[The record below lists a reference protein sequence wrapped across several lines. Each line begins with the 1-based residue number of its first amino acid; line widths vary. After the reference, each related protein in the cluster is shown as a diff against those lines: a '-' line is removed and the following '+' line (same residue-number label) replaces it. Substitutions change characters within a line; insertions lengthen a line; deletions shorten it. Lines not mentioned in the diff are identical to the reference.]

1 MSGWNWDL
9 IVRVFQGLLTPV
21 IGGVAVYIAWQ
32 QFRSNRSKLQL
43 DVYDRRLRIYQELL
57 DLLRA
62 VMRNADAS
70 WDDLGKFVRG
80 TAEAD
85 FLFGDDISTYLR
97 DIHLR
102 CVKLRTANAQYLDYT
117 QEIPPGYDHTKVV
130 EEIHAALN
138 WLIQQDEIAKSKFR
152 PYLRIGGS

>member
-1 MSGWNWDL
+1 MSEWNWDL

-32 QFRSNRSKLQL
+32 QYQSNSAKLQL
-43 DVYDRRLRIYQELL
+43 DTYDRRLRIYQELL

-70 WDDLGKFVRG
+70 WDDLGKFARG

-85 FLFGDDISTYLR
+85 FLFGDDISAYLR
-97 DIHLR
+97 EVYSR
-102 CVKLRTANAQYLDYT
+102 CLKLRQANQQYRDYT

-130 EEIHAALN
+130 DEKHAALN
-138 WLIQQDEIAKSKFR
+138 WLMKQDEIAKNKFR
-152 PYLRIGGS
+152 PHLRIGR

>member
-1 MSGWNWDL
+1 MSEWNWDL

-32 QFRSNRSKLQL
+32 QFQSNRAKLQL
-43 DVYDRRLRIYQELL
+43 DTYDRRLRIYQELL

-62 VMRNADAS
+62 VVRNADAS
-70 WDDLGKFVRG
+70 WEELGKFVRG

-97 DIHLR
+97 EVYLR
-102 CVKLRTANAQYLDYT
+102 CLKLRQANEEYRDYT
-117 QEIPPGYDHTKVV
+117 QESPPGYNHEKVV
-130 EEIHAALN
+130 DEKHTALN
-138 WLIQQDEIAKSKFR
+138 WLIKQDEVARSKFR
-152 PYLRIGGS
+152 PYLRIGK